1 MDNEEASSL
10 SPHHRGT
17 VGRVAARPGAHYHYY
32 LGFVAFEG
40 PAPLSLGLLFF
51 FFLVYFFFHSQPGCF
66 EEDNLPLQSPKLS
79 NMVEIMVVISVQHSP
94 LCNLLL

>member
-51 FFLVYFFFHSQPGCF
+51 FFWFTFSFIPNQAALKKTIYHYS
-66 EEDNLPLQSPKLS
+66 LQNCLTWLKLW
-79 NMVEIMVVISVQHSP
+79 
-94 LCNLLL
+94 